1 MSKFFTKNN
10 VNIPSIGLGTW
21 DVRGKEG
28 EKTIQLA
35 LDLGYRHIDTAQM
48 YENEKEVGNA
58 ISDSK
63 IKREEIFITTKI
75 YTLIVKN
82 DGIEDSFE
90 NSLINLKTDYVDL
103 LLIHFPAF
111 TTNLSDMLDILF
123 KLKETGK
130 TKNIGISN
138 FNHNLVNECIKLGY
152 KDIFCNQVEYHPYLE
167 QNNLIRVLKEYNII
181 PVAYSP
187 LAKGKL
193 LDDKVILNISKK
205 YTKQPAQIILRWLNQ
220 QGWISIPKSA
230 NEDRMK
236 ENMNIF
242 DFTISEKDM
251 NLLHGLARNYR
262 AVPCAL
268 GTSHQ
273 IDLPSRH
280 GVNGLELI

>member
-63 IKREEIFITTKI
+63 IEREEIFITTKI

-90 NSLINLKTDYVDL
+90 NSLINLKTDHVDL

-111 TTNLSDMLDILF
+111 TTNLNDMLDILF

-130 TKNIGISN
+130 TKNVGISN

-167 QNNLIRVLKEYNII
+167 QNNLIKVLKEYNIL

-193 LDDKVILNISKK
+193 LNDKVVIKIAEK
-205 YTKQPAQIILRWLNQ
+205 YSKQPAQIILRWLNQ
-220 QGWISIPKSA
+220 QDWISIPKSA

>member
-48 YENEKEVGNA
+48 YENEKEVGSA

-63 IKREEIFITTKI
+63 IEREEIFITTKI

-193 LDDKVILNISKK
+193 LNDKVILNISKK

>member
-10 VNIPSIGLGTW
+10 ANIPSIGLGTW
-21 DVRGKEG
+21 DIRGKEG

-35 LDLGYRHIDTAQM
+35 LEVGYRHIDTAQM

-63 IKREEIFITTKI
+63 IEREEIFITTKI

-90 NSLINLKTDYVDL
+90 NSLINLKTDHVDL

-111 TTNLSDMLDILF
+111 TTNLNDMLDILF

-130 TKNIGISN
+130 TKNVGISN

-167 QNNLIRVLKEYNII
+167 QNNLIKVLKEYNIL

-193 LDDKVILNISKK
+193 LNDKVVIKIAEK
-205 YTKQPAQIILRWLNQ
+205 YSKQPAQIILRWLNQ
-220 QGWISIPKSA
+220 QDWISIPKSA

-268 GTSHQ
+268 GTNHQ

>member
-10 VNIPSIGLGTW
+10 ANIPSIGLGTW
-21 DVRGKEG
+21 DIRGKEG

-35 LDLGYRHIDTAQM
+35 LEVGYRHIDTAQM

-63 IKREEIFITTKI
+63 IEREEIFITTKI

-90 NSLINLKTDYVDL
+90 NSLINLKTDHVDL

-111 TTNLSDMLDILF
+111 TTNLNDMLDILF

-130 TKNIGISN
+130 TKNVGISN

-167 QNNLIRVLKEYNII
+167 QNNLIRVLKEYNIL

-193 LDDKVILNISKK
+193 LNDKVVIKIAEK
-205 YTKQPAQIILRWLNQ
+205 YSKQPAQIILRWLNQ
-220 QGWISIPKSA
+220 QDWISIPKSA

-268 GTSHQ
+268 GTNHQ

>member
-21 DVRGKEG
+21 DIRGKEG
-28 EKTIQLA
+28 EKIIQLA
-35 LDLGYRHIDTAQM
+35 LEVGYRHIDTAQM

-90 NSLINLKTDYVDL
+90 NSLINLKTDHVDL

-111 TTNLSDMLDILF
+111 TTNLNDMLDILF

-130 TKNIGISN
+130 TKNVGISN

-167 QNNLIRVLKEYNII
+167 QNNLIRVLKEYNIL

-193 LDDKVILNISKK
+193 LNDKVVIKIAEK
-205 YTKQPAQIILRWLNQ
+205 YSKQPAQIILRWLNQ
-220 QGWISIPKSA
+220 QGWIAIPKSA

-268 GTSHQ
+268 GTNHQ

>member
-1 MSKFFTKNN
+1 MSEFFTKNN

-21 DVRGKEG
+21 DLRGKEG
-28 EKTIQLA
+28 ENVIQVA
-35 LDLGYRHIDTAQM
+35 LDVGYRHIDTAQM

-58 ISDSK
+58 IINSK
-63 IKREEIFITTKI
+63 IEREKLFITTKI
-75 YTLIVKN
+75 YTLVVKN
-82 DGIEDSFE
+82 NGIKDSFE
-90 NSLINLKTDYVDL
+90 KSLINLKTEYVDL

-111 TTNLSDMLDILF
+111 TTNLNDMLEILF
-123 KLKETGK
+123 ELKENDK
-130 TKNIGISN
+130 AKNIGISN
-138 FNHNLVNECIKLGY
+138 FNHNLVNNCIKLGY

-167 QNNLIRVLKEYNII
+167 QNNLIRVLKEYNIL

-193 LDDKVILNISKK
+193 LNDKVILNISKK

-220 QGWISIPKSA
+220 QGWIAIPKSA
-230 NEDRMK
+230 NENRMK
-236 ENMNIF
+236 DNMNIF
-242 DFTISEKDM
+242 DFTINEKDM
-251 NLLHGLARNYR
+251 NLLHSLARNYR

>member
-193 LDDKVILNISKK
+193 LNDKVVIKIAEK
-205 YTKQPAQIILRWLNQ
+205 YSKQPAQIILRWLNQ

>member
-1 MSKFFTKNN
+1 MSEFFTKNN

-21 DVRGKEG
+21 DLRGKEG
-28 EKTIQLA
+28 ENVIQVA
-35 LDLGYRHIDTAQM
+35 LDVGYRHIDTAQM

-58 ISDSK
+58 IINSK
-63 IKREEIFITTKI
+63 IEREKLFITTKI
-75 YTLIVKN
+75 YTLVVKN
-82 DGIEDSFE
+82 NGIKDSFE
-90 NSLINLKTDYVDL
+90 KSLINLKTDYVDL

-111 TTNLSDMLDILF
+111 TTNLNDMLEILF
-123 KLKETGK
+123 ELKENDK
-130 TKNIGISN
+130 AKNIGISN
-138 FNHNLVNECIKLGY
+138 FNHNLVNDCIKLGY

-167 QNNLIRVLKEYNII
+167 QNNLIKVLKEYNIL

-193 LDDKVILNISKK
+193 LNDKVVIKIAEK
-205 YTKQPAQIILRWLNQ
+205 YSKQPAQIILRWLNQ
-220 QGWISIPKSA
+220 QDWISIPKSA

-268 GTSHQ
+268 GTNHQ

>member
-1 MSKFFTKNN
+1 MSEFFTKNN

-21 DVRGKEG
+21 DLKGKEG
-28 EKTIQLA
+28 ENVIQVA
-35 LDLGYRHIDTAQM
+35 LDVGYRHIDTAQM

-58 ISDSK
+58 IINSK
-63 IKREEIFITTKI
+63 IEREKLFITTKI
-75 YTLIVKN
+75 YTLVVKN
-82 DGIEDSFE
+82 NGIKDSFE
-90 NSLINLKTDYVDL
+90 KSLINLKTDYVDL

-111 TTNLSDMLDILF
+111 TTNLNDMLEILF
-123 KLKETGK
+123 ELKENDK
-130 TKNIGISN
+130 AKNIGISN

-193 LDDKVILNISKK
+193 LNDQVILNISKK
-205 YTKQPAQIILRWLNQ
+205 YTKQPAQIILRWRNQ

>member
-21 DVRGKEG
+21 DIRGKEG

-35 LDLGYRHIDTAQM
+35 LEVGYRHIDTAQM

-63 IKREEIFITTKI
+63 IEREEIFITTKI

-90 NSLINLKTDYVDL
+90 NSLINLKTDHVDL

-111 TTNLSDMLDILF
+111 TTNLNDMLDILF

-130 TKNIGISN
+130 TKNVGISN

-167 QNNLIRVLKEYNII
+167 QNNLIKVLKEYNIL

-193 LDDKVILNISKK
+193 LNDKVVIKIAEK
-205 YTKQPAQIILRWLNQ
+205 YSKQPAQIILRWLNQ
-220 QGWISIPKSA
+220 QDWISIPKSA

-268 GTSHQ
+268 DTSHQ

>member
-1 MSKFFTKNN
+1 MSEFFTKNN

-21 DVRGKEG
+21 DLRGKEG
-28 EKTIQLA
+28 ENVIQVA
-35 LDLGYRHIDTAQM
+35 LDVGYRHIDTAQM

-58 ISDSK
+58 IINSK
-63 IKREEIFITTKI
+63 IEREKLFITTKI
-75 YTLIVKN
+75 YTLVVKN
-82 DGIEDSFE
+82 NGIKDSFE
-90 NSLINLKTDYVDL
+90 KSLINLKTEYVDL

-111 TTNLSDMLDILF
+111 TTNLNDMLEILF
-123 KLKETGK
+123 ELKENDK
-130 TKNIGISN
+130 AKNIGISN
-138 FNHNLVNECIKLGY
+138 FNHNLVNDCIKLGY

-167 QNNLIRVLKEYNII
+167 QNNLIRVLKEYNIL

-193 LDDKVILNISKK
+193 LNDKVILNISKK

-220 QGWISIPKSA
+220 QGWIAIPKSA
-230 NEDRMK
+230 NENRMK
-236 ENMNIF
+236 DNMNIF
-242 DFTISEKDM
+242 DFTINEKDM
-251 NLLHGLARNYR
+251 NLLHSLARNYR

-280 GVNGLELI
+280 GVSGLELI

>member
-1 MSKFFTKNN
+1 MSEFFTKNN

-21 DVRGKEG
+21 DLRGKEG
-28 EKTIQLA
+28 ENVIQVA
-35 LDLGYRHIDTAQM
+35 LDVGYRHIDTAQM

-58 ISDSK
+58 IINSK
-63 IKREEIFITTKI
+63 IEREKLFITTKI
-75 YTLIVKN
+75 YTLVVKN
-82 DGIEDSFE
+82 NGIKDSFE
-90 NSLINLKTDYVDL
+90 KSLINLKTDYVDL

-111 TTNLSDMLDILF
+111 TTNLNDMLEILF
-123 KLKETGK
+123 ELKENDK
-130 TKNIGISN
+130 AKNIGISN
-138 FNHNLVNECIKLGY
+138 FNHNLVNDCIKLGY

-167 QNNLIRVLKEYNII
+167 QNNLIRVLKEYNIL

-193 LDDKVILNISKK
+193 LNDKVILNISKK

-220 QGWISIPKSA
+220 QGWIAIPKSA
-230 NEDRMK
+230 NENRMK
-236 ENMNIF
+236 DNMNIF
-242 DFTISEKDM
+242 DFTINEKDM
-251 NLLHGLARNYR
+251 NLLHSLARNHR

-280 GVNGLELI
+280 GVSGLELI

>member
-1 MSKFFTKNN
+1 MSEFFTKNN
-10 VNIPSIGLGTW
+10 VDIPSIGLGTW
-21 DVRGKEG
+21 DLRGKEG
-28 EKTIQLA
+28 ENVIQVA
-35 LDLGYRHIDTAQM
+35 LDVGYRHIDTAQM

-58 ISDSK
+58 IINSK
-63 IKREEIFITTKI
+63 IEREKLFITTKI
-75 YTLIVKN
+75 YTLVVKN
-82 DGIEDSFE
+82 NGIKDSFE
-90 NSLINLKTDYVDL
+90 KSLINLKTDYVDL

-111 TTNLSDMLDILF
+111 TTNLNDMLEILF
-123 KLKETGK
+123 ELKENDK
-130 TKNIGISN
+130 AKNIGISN
-138 FNHNLVNECIKLGY
+138 FNHNLVNDCIKLGY

-193 LDDKVILNISKK
+193 LNDKVVIKIAEK
-205 YTKQPAQIILRWLNQ
+205 YSKQPAQIILRWLNQ
-220 QGWISIPKSA
+220 QDWISIPKSA

>member
-63 IKREEIFITTKI
+63 IEREGIFITTKI

-90 NSLINLKTDYVDL
+90 NSLINLKTDHVDL

-111 TTNLSDMLDILF
+111 TTNLNDMLDILF

-130 TKNIGISN
+130 TKNVGISN

-167 QNNLIRVLKEYNII
+167 QNNLIRVLKEYNIL

-193 LDDKVILNISKK
+193 LNDKVVIKIAEK
-205 YTKQPAQIILRWLNQ
+205 YSKQPAQIILRWLNQ
-220 QGWISIPKSA
+220 QDWISIPKSA

>member
-21 DVRGKEG
+21 DIRGKEG
-28 EKTIQLA
+28 EKIIQLA
-35 LDLGYRHIDTAQM
+35 LEVGYRHIDTAQM

-63 IKREEIFITTKI
+63 IEREEIFITTKI

-82 DGIEDSFE
+82 EGIKDSFE
-90 NSLINLKTDYVDL
+90 NSLINLKTDHVDL

-111 TTNLSDMLDILF
+111 TTNLNDMLDILF

-130 TKNIGISN
+130 TKNVGISN

-167 QNNLIRVLKEYNII
+167 QNNLIKVLKEYNIL

-193 LDDKVILNISKK
+193 LNDKVVIKIAEK
-205 YTKQPAQIILRWLNQ
+205 YSKQPAQIILRWLNQ

-242 DFTISEKDM
+242 DFTIDEEDM
-251 NLLHGLARNYR
+251 NLLYGLARNYR

-268 GTSHQ
+268 GTTHQ
-273 IDLPSRH
+273 IDLPSKH
-280 GVNGLELI
+280 GVDGLELV

>member
-10 VNIPSIGLGTW
+10 ANIPSIGLGTW

-28 EKTIQLA
+28 EKIIQLA
-35 LDLGYRHIDTAQM
+35 LDVGYRHIDTAQM

-63 IKREEIFITTKI
+63 IEREEIFITTKI

-90 NSLINLKTDYVDL
+90 NSLINLKTDHVDL

-111 TTNLSDMLDILF
+111 TTNLNDMLDILF

-130 TKNIGISN
+130 TKNVGISN

-167 QNNLIRVLKEYNII
+167 QNNLIKVLKEYNIL

-193 LDDKVILNISKK
+193 LNDKVVIKIAEK
-205 YTKQPAQIILRWLNQ
+205 YSKQPAQIILRWLNQ
-220 QGWISIPKSA
+220 QDWISIPKSA

-268 GTSHQ
+268 GTNHQ

>member
-138 FNHNLVNECIKLGY
+138 FNHNLVNACIKLGY

-193 LDDKVILNISKK
+193 LNDKVVIKIAEK
-205 YTKQPAQIILRWLNQ
+205 YSKQPAQIILRWLNQ

-268 GTSHQ
+268 GTNHQ

>member
-63 IKREEIFITTKI
+63 IEREEIFITTKI

-90 NSLINLKTDYVDL
+90 NSLINLKTDHVDL

-111 TTNLSDMLDILF
+111 TTNLNDMLDILF

-130 TKNIGISN
+130 TKNVGISN

-167 QNNLIRVLKEYNII
+167 QNNLIRVLKEYNIL

-193 LDDKVILNISKK
+193 LNDKVVIKIAEK
-205 YTKQPAQIILRWLNQ
+205 YSKQPAQIILRWLNQ
-220 QGWISIPKSA
+220 QDWISIPKSA

-268 GTSHQ
+268 GTNHQ

>member
-63 IKREEIFITTKI
+63 IEREEIFITTKI

-193 LDDKVILNISKK
+193 LNDKVILNISKE

>member
-90 NSLINLKTDYVDL
+90 NSLINLKTDHVDL

-111 TTNLSDMLDILF
+111 TTNLNDMLDILF

-130 TKNIGISN
+130 TKNVGISN

-167 QNNLIRVLKEYNII
+167 QNNLIKVLKEYNIL

-193 LDDKVILNISKK
+193 LNDKVVIKIAEK
-205 YTKQPAQIILRWLNQ
+205 YSKQPAQIILRWLNQ
-220 QGWISIPKSA
+220 QDWISIPKSA

-268 GTSHQ
+268 GTNHQ

>member
-82 DGIEDSFE
+82 DEIEDSFE

-193 LDDKVILNISKK
+193 LNDQVILNISKK

>member
-130 TKNIGISN
+130 TKNVGISN

-167 QNNLIRVLKEYNII
+167 QNNLIRVMKENNIL

-193 LDDKVILNISKK
+193 LNDKVVIKIAEK
-205 YTKQPAQIILRWLNQ
+205 YSKQPAQIILRWLNQ

-268 GTSHQ
+268 GTNHQ

>member
-63 IKREEIFITTKI
+63 IEREEIFITTKI

-90 NSLINLKTDYVDL
+90 NSLINLKTDHVDL

-111 TTNLSDMLDILF
+111 TTNLNDMLDILF

-130 TKNIGISN
+130 TKNVGISN

-167 QNNLIRVLKEYNII
+167 QNNLIRVLKEYNIL

-193 LDDKVILNISKK
+193 LNDKVVIKIAEK
-205 YTKQPAQIILRWLNQ
+205 YSKQPAQIILRWLNQ
-220 QGWISIPKSA
+220 QDWISIPKSA

-268 GTSHQ
+268 DTNHQ